1 MFELRTLRYFFTFI
15 EEGSI
20 TRAAQVLHITE
31 PTLSRQLGA
40 LERNV
45 GKPLYRRV
53 NRRIV
58 LTKEGEALFN
68 YAENILSLA
77 DQAQE
82 ELLSGSSRVTGS
94 VFIGGGSTIGMEI
107 IADAVSI
114 MRQSNPEILTE
125 FIFAAGTD
133 QIADLAKG
141 QLDFVVEEEITRRA
155 GFERLEFPIRDRW
168 VAFMR
173 ADDPLARKKSVKPQD
188 FIGKNVI
195 VPRRAMNTIYIRNM
209 ADNDKND
216 AITPL
221 PSNEGGVLSSWFG
234 DYLGQINVIATQN
247 ISLYGMFFVKN
258 GLAYSFAYEGLYE
271 IEGLVRKP
279 LTPELSDK
287 NGLTW
292 NKRHPLSEQAQ
303 VFLDCVREA
312 CEKRREEAEK

>member
-107 IADAVSI
+107 IADAVGI

-141 QLDFVVEEEITRRA
+141 QLDFVVEEELTRRA
-155 GFERLEFPIRDRW
+155 GLDRLEFPVRDRW

-173 ADDPLARKKSVKPQD
+173 ADDPLAKKKRVKPKD
-188 FIGKNVI
+188 FVGKNVI
-195 VPRRAMNTIYIRNM
+195 VPRRAMKTIYVRNM
-209 ADNDKND
+209 ADTEKND

-247 ISLYGMFFVKN
+247 ISLYGMFFVKK

-279 LTPELSDK
+279 LDPELSDK

-303 VFLDCVREA
+303 VFLDCAREA
-312 CEKRREEAEK
+312 CERRREEKE